1 MYFPFKVFAF
11 TAGLALATAAQA
23 QTSPLDPEHFLDPQ
37 QGETSALIA
46 QDLASAG
53 SGSAAS
59 LEDFSQ
65 ATAVALP
72 DLGSAPA
79 EDTAIALQEAAP
91 APTPAEDTAIAL
103 QEAAPAPVDDTTVV
117 LQAAAPSAVEDTAAA
132 LDLPVPGRTVQAPE
146 TTVLATEFEIAPSQT
161 ETTGSVAADVVAPT
175 LAIVPVGEDGA
186 PVARERALDET
197 SSAVDATNDLA
208 APLLP

>member
-65 ATAVALP
+65 ATAVARP
-72 DLGSAPA
+72 DLGSAPT

-91 APTPAEDTAIAL
+91 APAEDTAIAL

-132 LDLPVPGRTVQAPE
+132 LDLPVPGRTVQDPE

-197 SSAVDATNDLA
+197 PSAVDATNDLA

>member
-37 QGETSALIA
+37 QGETAALIA

-72 DLGSAPA
+72 DLGSAPT
-79 EDTAIALQEAAP
+79 EDA
-91 APTPAEDTAIAL
+91 AIAL

-132 LDLPVPGRTVQAPE
+132 LDLPVPGRTVQDPE

>member
-65 ATAVALP
+65 ATAVARP
-72 DLGSAPA
+72 DLGSAP
-79 EDTAIALQEAAP
+79 T
-91 APTPAEDTAIAL
+91 EDTAIAL

-132 LDLPVPGRTVQAPE
+132 LDLPVPGRTVQDPE

-175 LAIVPVGEDGA
+175 LANVPVGEDGA

-197 SSAVDATNDLA
+197 PSAVDATNDLA

>member
-91 APTPAEDTAIAL
+91 AP
-103 QEAAPAPVDDTTVV
+103 VDDTTVV

-132 LDLPVPGRTVQAPE
+132 LDLPVPGRTVQDPE

-161 ETTGSVAADVVAPT
+161 DTTGSVAADVVAPT

-197 SSAVDATNDLA
+197 FSAVDATTDLA